1 MNRLRI
7 FNLGLPKS
15 GTTTLGKA
23 LTAAGL
29 KVADWRFRKGQT
41 TDPRLLYGFVGDKL
55 YEGYYE
61 TGDPLHLMT
70 EFDAVTEASVAS
82 KGLSLWPQTD
92 WALIDALRRHHPGI
106 KFVLSHRDPA
116 DLAGS
121 MMGWSNLGRSRL
133 PSQNVPGM
141 PSGYGGNAEQLQ
153 RWIGGHYTFCRHAFR
168 DDPDFLEYDILDPD
182 APRRLSGFLGIDLPW
197 WGRANAKDRSS
208 EEATGGGTEAVSA
221 GVGADPTRSVILHA
235 GAPCTGTE
243 ELQLCLSANR
253 DRLAEQGYD
262 LAYSGRDGAPDGR
275 LRLKLPEPRHKGR
288 EQEQV
293 IARAAQ
299 EIAAQFTRSPR
310 LILSESNVPGRAMH
324 FYSGLFFPGAEQ
336 RARALSI
343 ALGMPPEHLVFV
355 VRSYD
360 TFFETVHRNRAAQ
373 RQVPE
378 FAEFR
383 PLVMAME
390 RGWAE
395 VVAALQT
402 ALRPRA
408 MTVIDYDALR
418 SGRDLLAW
426 MLPDMTADD
435 LPSEG
440 PVLHGPTDR
449 ALTEIQAKF
458 QAGQKP
464 DSDQIRAVI
473 AARAGDDNDL
483 GFARFSDAERTELRA
498 RHGRDLDRIARMD
511 GVQLVRTE

>member
-55 YEGYYE
+55 YEGYYQ
-61 TGDPLHLMT
+61 TGDPLHLMP

-116 DLAGS
+116 DLARS

-153 RWIGGHYTFCRHAFR
+153 RWISGHYTFCRHVFR

-182 APRRLSGFLGIDLPW
+182 APRRLSDFLGIELSW
-197 WGRANAKDRSS
+197 WGRANAKDRGAEDSLDS
-208 EEATGGGTEAVSA
+208 GTEAVSS
-221 GVGADPTRSVILHA
+221 GFGADPARSVILHA
-235 GAPCTGTE
+235 GAPCAGTE
-243 ELQLCLSANR
+243 ELQLCLWANR

-262 LAYSGRDGAPDGR
+262 VAYSGRDGAPDGR
-275 LRLKLPEPRHKGR
+275 LRLKLPEPRHKG
-288 EQEQV
+288 QAQDQV
-293 IARAAQ
+293 IVRAAQ

-324 FYSGLFFPGAEQ
+324 FYSGLFYPGAEQ

-343 ALGMPPEHLVFV
+343 ALGTPPEHLVFV

-373 RQVPE
+373 RPVPD

-395 VVAALQT
+395 VVAALQG

-408 MTVIDYDALR
+408 MTVVDFDALR
-418 SGRDLLAW
+418 SGRDLLAR
-426 MLPDMTADD
+426 MLPDMTDDD
-435 LPSEG
+435 LPDDG
-440 PVLHGPTDR
+440 PTVHVPTDR
-449 ALTEIQAKF
+449 ALTAIQSAF
-458 QAGQKP
+458 QAGQKA
-464 DSDQIRAVI
+464 DGEHIRALI
-473 AARAGDDNDL
+473 AAHAADDADL
-483 GFARFSDAERTELRA
+483 GFARFLDVERAALCDRY
-498 RHGRDLDRIARMD
+498 GSDLDRIARMD
-511 GVQLVRTE
+511 GVQLIRA